1 MCIRDSPDNGHVY
14 LIGGWTSSGYT
25 NNVWVANPSNGYSF
39 IQGPSLITARGYQAC
54 GTMSIGAKS
63 IIVAA
68 GGQPGFLSSVEILD
82 PLSNQWVAGK

>member
-1 MCIRDSPDNGHVY
+1 MVTKIK
-14 LIGGWTSSGYT
+14 
-25 NNVWVANPSNGYSF
+25 NNEISLMYVRYSH
-39 IQGPSLITARGYQAC
+39 AC

-68 GGQPGFLSSVEILD
+68 GGHNSNYLSSVEILD